1 MNKHFAFAA
10 VAAALVAFT
19 GCKEDITVCDD
30 GTKATIWIVNNTV
43 CTPDIEVNGD
53 LVRADMPA
61 LDSISYEA
69 DAGSYDIDANMA
81 LISACEDRSETIT
94 TECGGTYRF
103 LVYPE

>member
-1 MNKHFAFAA
+1 MNLKNTLLGMS
-10 VAAALVAFT
+10 AALAALT
-19 GCKEDITVCDD
+19 GCKEDMELCDE
-30 GTKATIWIVNNTV
+30 KAMIWIVNNTV

-53 LVRADMPA
+53 LVQADIPA

-69 DAGSYDIDANMA
+69 DAGAYDVDAKMA
-81 LISACEDRSETIT
+81 LISACEDHNETIN

>member
-1 MNKHFAFAA
+1 MNRNFAFVAV
-10 VAAALVAFT
+10 VAALATFT
-19 GCKEDITVCDD
+19 GCKEDIELCDD
-30 GTKATIWIVNNTV
+30 KATIWIVNNTV

-53 LVRADMPA
+53 LVQADIPA

-69 DAGSYDIDANMA
+69 DAGAYDIDANMA
-81 LISACEDRSETIT
+81 LISACEDHSETIN